1 MALIDLASFPNSR
14 IKPRAATSE
23 SHIFNGSLV
32 AGQITMVRPFLSE
45 RTYATLKN
53 NTGSDLKYDREGHPN
68 TNGFLLSPGQAI
80 DLEGP
85 QEIYLWSSVGG
96 SWTIDEGRG

>member
-14 IKPRAATSE
+14 IKPRAATTNSFIYQNNLAPGTVFE
-23 SHIFNGSLV
+23 
-32 AGQITMVRPFLSE
+32 ARPIVPE

-53 NTGSDLKYDREGHPN
+53 NTGADLFYDRHGTPD
-68 TNGFLLSPGQAI
+68 TNGFLLEAGQAI

-85 QEIYLWSSVGG
+85 QPIYLYSLTGG
-96 SWTIDEGRG
+96 AWTIDEGKG

>member
-14 IKPRAATSE
+14 IKPRAATTDSN
-23 SHIFNGSLV
+23 IYNGIIDPSTV
-32 AGQITMVRPFLSE
+32 EMVRPILPE

-53 NTGSDLKYDREGHPN
+53 NTGSTLFYDRHGAPD
-68 TNGFLLSPGQAI
+68 TNGFVLEVGQAI

-85 QEIYLWSSVGG
+85 QAIYLWSPAGG
-96 SWTIDEGRG
+96 AWTIDEGRG

>member
-14 IKPRAATSE
+14 IKPRAATTESYIYNGTLVPSE
-23 SHIFNGSLV
+23 VTL
-32 AGQITMVRPFLSE
+32 VRPILPE

-53 NTGSDLKYDREGHPN
+53 NTGAALYYDRHGNPD
-68 TNGFLLSPGQAI
+68 TDGFLLEPGQAI

-85 QEIYLWSSVGG
+85 QAIYLWATAGG
-96 SWTIDEGRG
+96 DWTIDEGRG

>member
-14 IKPRAATSE
+14 IKPRPATSD
-23 SHIFNGSLV
+23 SIIYNGTLA
-32 AGQITMVRPFLSE
+32 AGSVSEVRPIIAE

-53 NTGSDLKYDREGHPN
+53 NTGSDLYYDRHGAPD
-68 TNGFLLSPGQAI
+68 TDGFLLEAGQAI

-85 QEIYLWSSVGG
+85 QAIYLYSPAGG
-96 SWTIDEGRG
+96 NWTIDEGKG

>member
-14 IKPRAATSE
+14 IKPRAATRFSN
-23 SHIFNGSLV
+23 IYNGIIAASSV
-32 AGQITMVRPFLSE
+32 TMVRPEVSE

-53 NTGSDLKYDREGHPN
+53 NTGGQLYYDRAGSPN
-68 TNGFLLSPGQAI
+68 SDGFVLEIGQAI

-85 QEIYLWSSVGG
+85 QAIYLWTITGG
-96 SWTIDEGRG
+96 LWTIDEGIG

>member
-14 IKPRAATSE
+14 IKPRAATTESFIYIGTLNPSE
-23 SHIFNGSLV
+23 V
-32 AGQITMVRPFLSE
+32 TMVRPFLDE

-53 NTGSDLKYDREGHPN
+53 NTGAALYYDRHGNPD
-68 TNGFLLSPGQAI
+68 TDGFLLEAGQAI

-85 QEIYLWSSVGG
+85 QAIYLWAPTGG
-96 SWTIDEGRG
+96 AWSIDEGRG

>member
-14 IKPRAATSE
+14 IKPRAATTDS
-23 SHIFNGSLV
+23 SIYNGVLV
-32 AGQITMVRPFLSE
+32 ASTITTARPFVAE

-53 NTGSDLKYDREGHPN
+53 NTGSSLYYDRHGEPDVD
-68 TNGFLLSPGQAI
+68 GFLLEAGQAI

-85 QEIYLWSSVGG
+85 QAIYLWNTTGG
-96 SWTIDEGRG
+96 AWTIDEGIG

>member
-14 IKPRAATSE
+14 IKPRAATTDSN
-23 SHIFNGSLV
+23 IYNGSVPASTVFMARPIV
-32 AGQITMVRPFLSE
+32 AE

-53 NTGSDLKYDREGHPN
+53 NTGAALYYDRHGHPD
-68 TNGFLLSPGQAI
+68 TDGFLLEAGQAI

-85 QEIYLWSSVGG
+85 QAIYLWNTTGG
-96 SWTIDEGRG
+96 NWTIDEGIG